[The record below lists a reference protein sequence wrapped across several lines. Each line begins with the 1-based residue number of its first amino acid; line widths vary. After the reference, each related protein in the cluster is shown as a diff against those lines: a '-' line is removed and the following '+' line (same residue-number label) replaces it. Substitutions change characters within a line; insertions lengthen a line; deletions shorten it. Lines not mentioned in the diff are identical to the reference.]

1 MSHGGGGDS
10 RKVVI
15 AALAGNA
22 AIATAKFVAAW
33 LSGSVTMMAEG
44 VHSLADT
51 ANQGLLLVG
60 MKLAAKKD
68 PIRFPMGRAK
78 EIYFWSFIVSLLLF
92 FLGGVFAIFE
102 GVDRLRHGGHESHGV
117 PIASLVVLVVSIAAE
132 GGSFM
137 VAFREFNKSRKG
149 QTFFRALFG
158 GKDPTIPLVLLE
170 DTAAIV
176 GLVVALVAVALS
188 WLTGSSVVDSVGSI
202 LIGVLLCSVGVL
214 LAKDTHALL
223 IGEGITEEVRQEIVR
238 VARAIDGV
246 IDVTQVLSLHLG
258 PDNVLVAL
266 KVRFPLDMV
275 VADVERITNTLEEK
289 LRAAHPE
296 LKRIFVEADSVY
308 DPTKDSEYVG

>member
-1 MSHGGGGDS
+1 MSHGGGGDP

-33 LSGSVTMMAEG
+33 LSGSVTMLAEG

-60 MKLAAKKD
+60 MRLAAKKD

-78 EIYFWSFIVSLLLF
+78 EIYFWAFIVSLLLF
-92 FLGGVFAIFE
+92 FLGGVFAISE
-102 GVDRLRHGGHESHGV
+102 GVEKLRHPSHESHGV
-117 PIASLVVLVVSIAAE
+117 PIAPLVVLVVSIAAE

-137 VAFREFNKSRKG
+137 VAFKEFNKSRKG

-170 DTAAIV
+170 DTGAIV

-188 WLTGSSVVDSVGSI
+188 WLTGSSAVDSIGSI
-202 LIGVLLCSVGVL
+202 IIGVLLCAIGVL

-223 IGEGITEEVRQEIVR
+223 LGEGITEEVRQEIIR
-238 VARAIDGV
+238 VGRAIDGV
-246 IDVTQVLSLHLG
+246 LDVTQVLSLHLG

-266 KVRFPLDMV
+266 KVRFPQDMI

-308 DPTKDSEYVG
+308 DPTKDTEYL